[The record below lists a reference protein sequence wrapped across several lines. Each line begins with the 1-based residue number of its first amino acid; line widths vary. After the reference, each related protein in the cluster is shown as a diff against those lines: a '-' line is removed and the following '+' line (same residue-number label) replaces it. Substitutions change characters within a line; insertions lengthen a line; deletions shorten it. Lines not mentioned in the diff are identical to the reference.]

1 VTTAMTPTLSF
12 AIEGAEAVPFAAV
25 PTIAFRLSVQCP
37 LVSQTIQSVALRC
50 QIQIEAQRR
59 NYKPEEK
66 AGLRDLFGEPDRWS
80 QTLRPFLWSH
90 TSITV
95 PEFRGVV
102 KVELPVACTF
112 DFNVGAAK
120 YFHAVEE
127 GDVPLV
133 FLFSGT
139 IFYASPDVAMR
150 IAQIGWDREAR
161 FRLPARVW
169 REMMDL
175 YYPNSAWLR
184 LRRDVFERL
193 LAYKQQH
200 GIATWE
206 EALEQ
211 LLPAEKKQAAS

>member
-1 VTTAMTPTLSF
+1 MTPALNF
-12 AIEGAEAVPFAAV
+12 AIEGAAAVPFAAV
-25 PTIAFRLSVQCP
+25 PTIAFRMSVQCP
-37 LVSQTIQSVALRC
+37 LAAQTIQSVALRC

-59 NYKPEEK
+59 NYKAEEK

-80 QTLRPFLWSH
+80 QTLRPLLWSH
-90 TSITV
+90 ASITV
-95 PEFRGVV
+95 PEFEGAV

-112 DFNVGAAK
+112 DFNVAAAK

-133 FLFSGT
+133 FQFSGT
-139 IFYASPDVAMR
+139 IFYAAADGAMR
-150 IAQIGWDREAR
+150 IAQIGWDRETR
-161 FRLPARVW
+161 FRLPAYVW

-193 LAYKQQH
+193 LAYKQQQ
-200 GIATWE
+200 GVATWE
-206 EALEQ
+206 EAIEH
-211 LLPAEKKQAAS
+211 LLPAAKRQAAS

>member
-1 VTTAMTPTLSF
+1 MTPILNF
-12 AIEGAEAVPFAAV
+12 AIEAAEAVPFAAV
-25 PTIAFRLSVQCP
+25 PTIAFRLNVQCP
-37 LVSQTIQSVALRC
+37 STQTIQSVALRC

-59 NYKPEEK
+59 NYKAEEK

-80 QTLRPFLWSH
+80 QTLRPLLWSH
-90 TSITV
+90 ASITV
-95 PEFRGVV
+95 PEFEGAV

-112 DFNVGAAK
+112 DFNVASAK

-133 FLFSGT
+133 FQFSGT
-139 IFYASPDVAMR
+139 IFYAAQDGSMR
-150 IAQIGWDREAR
+150 IAQIGWDRESR

-184 LRRDVFERL
+184 LRRDVFDRL
-193 LAYKQQH
+193 HAWKQQQ
-200 GIATWE
+200 GLATWE
-206 EALEQ
+206 EALEH
-211 LLPAEKKQAAS
+211 LLPASKKQAAS